1 MNRNLDA
8 LNRVDELS
16 FRPRLKICG
25 NKVERLIVVN
35 IFYKAGQLLAAME
48 VPPIKGLRSMDV
60 NFPHSKP
67 TDLDSCKIDA
77 SKGKQC
83 ARTLTSP
90 FS

>member
-35 IFYKAGQLLAAME
+35 IFCKAGQLLAGYGGATLRGAPE
-48 VPPIKGLRSMDV
+48 HGCEFPTLKVHGLRFV
-60 NFPHSKP
+60 PNR
-67 TDLDSCKIDA
+67 C
-77 SKGKQC
+77 
-83 ARTLTSP
+83 
-90 FS
+90 